1 MNKVCFNLTAVL
13 HWRRGYFEDISRIFR
28 GYFEDF
34 AEGFKSFVENFAVDF
49 VEDFVKD
56 LFQRCREAVDRAKL
70 TRQAVLR
77 AVLLAVLG

>member
-13 HWRRGYFEDISRIFR
+13 HWRR

-49 VEDFVKD
+49 VKD
-56 LFQRCREAVDRAKL
+56 LFQRCREAVDQAKL

>member
-13 HWRRGYFEDISRIFR
+13 HWRRGY
-28 GYFEDF
+28 F

-70 TRQAVLR
+70 T
-77 AVLLAVLG
+77 VLG

>member
-1 MNKVCFNLTAVL
+1 MNKVCFNLTTVL
-13 HWRRGYFEDISRIFR
+13 HWRR

-34 AEGFKSFVENFAVDF
+34 AEGFKSFVENLAVDF